1 MKFIDPI
8 AALMLIIFS
17 HSSFA
22 QCPEGGLRIQSA
34 ACESPFNLR
43 VMPGDCPE
51 LTLSWQGSQPA
62 YLIKATITDTATGQ
76 VTRSVIEQY
85 QCANNGACRAMLK
98 VKAGNK
104 VYWTVQAICSEG
116 NSRLYSYAVAG
127 DSATGLHC
135 AASNRSVSPA
145 LLHVY
150 PNPTTGELTV
160 DYPFSGNG
168 PPIFTVM
175 DISGKKT
182 LFLTGKEVTRTGTG
196 YQLHLQRLLTGVYLL
211 KITDGEQT
219 SQAKFMMGKN

>member
-1 MKFIDPI
+1 MKAIYFII
-8 AALMLIIFS
+8 IILINAPA
-17 HSSFA
+17 FA

-34 ACESPFNLR
+34 ACENPFNLR
-43 VMPGDCPE
+43 AIPGDCPE

-62 YLIKATITDTATGQ
+62 YLVKATVTDSATGQ
-76 VTRSVIEQY
+76 VTESVIEQY
-85 QCANNGACRAMLK
+85 QCANNGACRASLK

-104 VYWTVQAICSEG
+104 VSWTVQAICTEG

-127 DSATGLHC
+127 SGATGLPC
-135 AASNRSVSPA
+135 AAPNRGASTA

-150 PNPTTGELTV
+150 PNPSTGELTV
-160 DYPFSGNG
+160 DYPYAGSGV
-168 PPIFTVM
+168 PVFTVM

-211 KITDGEQT
+211 KITDGGQT
-219 SQAKFMMGKN
+219 SQAKFIMGRN